1 MKSNFRVVAPIC
13 ATLLLASSNAF
24 AQPDPL
30 AAPATAQKA
39 ALAPFDGAKW
49 RAIPIE
55 NARPSLLAYQLDPA
69 HNSFPAF
76 FNIPGSLAGKFRT
89 GDDELK
95 KVSKGPFEGIH
106 LVGADSQKLLFVSGK
121 DETQI
126 AQVQAMVA
134 LMDNAERMV
143 TIEAQL
149 VELPVAELKRFGLE
163 FDAATADT
171 PGVAAPAAS
180 ALQNGF
186 VRDDFQKK
194 LNEMVEAGTA
204 KVVSTQ
210 PQNIVNNN
218 SLAISLRTGPIDN
231 TGANQYKMPAA
242 PAEGTD
248 TVLTLTPTING
259 DDTITV
265 LMDIATLPTNIN
277 ASGLM
282 SIANVRDGDTIALSG
297 LKLSAF
303 PRLTDPKVPKLDQ
316 IPLINSTATQ
326 NVPLL
331 GDIPLIG
338 KLFRSKKSEDERAV
352 LLFVTAR
359 IVRDEN
365 EK

>member
-1 MKSNFRVVAPIC
+1 MKSKFRIVAPIC
-13 ATLLLASSNAF
+13 VALLLASSNAF

-69 HNSFPAF
+69 HNSLPAS

-134 LMDNAERMV
+134 LMDNAEQMV

-149 VELPVAELKRFGLE
+149 VELPVAELKQFGLG

-180 ALQNGF
+180 ALQPGF
-186 VRDDFQKK
+186 VRGDFQKK
-194 LNEMVEAGTA
+194 LDEMVEAGTA

-218 SLAISLRTGPIDN
+218 SLAISLRSGPIDN
-231 TGANQYKMPAA
+231 TGANQYQMPAA

-265 LMDIATLPTNIN
+265 LMNVATLPATNES
-277 ASGLM
+277 SGLT
-282 SIANVRDGDTIALSG
+282 SIFNLRDGQTLALTG
-297 LKLSAF
+297 LKSSAF
-303 PRLTDPKVPKLDQ
+303 PREKTAPIPMLDK
-316 IPLINSTATQ
+316 IPLLNSTPQ
-326 NVPLL
+326 QSVPLL
-331 GDIPLIG
+331 SDIPING
-338 KLFRSKKSEDERAV
+338 KLFRSKKIEDERAV
-352 LLFVTAR
+352 LLLVTAR
-359 IVRDEN
+359 IVRADE
-365 EK
+365 K